1 MIDFSKEIKKKND
14 NDDEDPQSEKDYLH
28 DMKKKREKE
37 KEEESKKKLTDQE
50 LLNKCG
56 NIEEDSISKSQ
67 NQELGIEK

>member
-28 DMKKKREKE
+28 DMKKKRE

>member
-14 NDDEDPQSEKDYLH
+14 NDDEDPQPEKNH
-28 DMKKKREKE
+28 FRDMKKKRK

-50 LLNKCG
+50 LIKKWE

-67 NQELGIEK
+67 NQELGMEK

>member
-14 NDDEDPQSEKDYLH
+14 NDDEDPQSGRDYLH

-50 LLNKCG
+50 LLNKWG
-56 NIEEDSISKSQ
+56 NLEEDSISKSQ
-67 NQELGIEK
+67 NQELGMEK

>member
-14 NDDEDPQSEKDYLH
+14 NDDEDPQPEKDYFR
-28 DMKKKREKE
+28 DMKKKRE

-50 LLNKCG
+50 LIKKWE

-67 NQELGIEK
+67 NQELGMEK